1 MSELCN
7 CERFAKKNK
16 KGIFWGRQSKLYENS
31 NSDFCMFASFAIS
44 GEIGCILNGEGE
56 FLRFIVGTGEVSDW
70 IKFLIYFKID

>member
-1 MSELCN
+1 
-7 CERFAKKNK
+7 
-16 KGIFWGRQSKLYENS
+16 
-31 NSDFCMFASFAIS
+31 MFASFAIS